1 MSNFLFKDRDGQT
14 PLPSELQSGL
24 KFKHIQ
30 NMGELDEYEEK
41 NIAEGLA
48 WLESCN
54 EEYGT
59 YNFWRKLHKKL
70 FGDVWTWA
78 GEIRDHELANPY
90 FYKPHQIW
98 PSFKKLEDDLKYWL
112 DKKEIPFQEIAARF
126 HEKIETIHPFANGNG
141 RFGRIL
147 VEYFCRKENEQIPT
161 WGAVFKNDPKMRR
174 QRYIEAL
181 DHVRQKGSY
190 ELLIKFMFS

>member
-59 YNFWRKLHKKL
+59 YNF
-70 FGDVWTWA
+70 
-78 GEIRDHELANPY
+78 
-90 FYKPHQIW
+90 
-98 PSFKKLEDDLKYWL
+98 LEK
-112 DKKEIPFQEIAARF
+112 AA
-126 HEKIETIHPFANGNG
+126 
-141 RFGRIL
+141 
-147 VEYFCRKENEQIPT
+147 
-161 WGAVFKNDPKMRR
+161 
-174 QRYIEAL
+174 
-181 DHVRQKGSY
+181 
-190 ELLIKFMFS
+190 